1 MNETIRSITGRRS
14 IRRYKPTPVDKP
26 TIETLLKAGAAAP
39 SAHNRQPWE
48 FIVITERPI
57 LDQLANEHPYAK
69 MLRQAPLCI
78 IVCGNR
84 DRFCSADEEE
94 FWIQDTSAVTQN
106 ILVAA
111 QSLGLGTVWC
121 GVTPRPHIVQMVSR
135 VVGLPRGI
143 VPLCLIAVGYP
154 DEDPPVKNKWRDE
167 RIHWN
172 KW

>member
-1 MNETIRSITGRRS
+1 
-14 IRRYKPTPVDKP
+14 
-26 TIETLLKAGAAAP
+26 
-39 SAHNRQPWE
+39 
-48 FIVITERPI
+48 
-57 LDQLANEHPYAK
+57 